1 MSWVPERAALSRCN
15 GMFRDACYH
24 VIFRANGCSDSTY
37 RLVDVSAQLS
47 FQTLACFPQVIHIG
61 IGKPRS
67 SCCAHSL
74 LGGLER
80 DTGYKF
86 TC

>member
-61 IGKPRS
+61 IQESPGQAAVHIA
-67 SCCAHSL
+67 CLVA
-74 LGGLER
+74 
-80 DTGYKF
+80 
-86 TC
+86 